1 MEKRR
6 CYFRSIVKE
15 LLNAAIQ
22 LLNAYYKSSTG
33 IEKYVNYIK
42 VKSFR
47 NCLEDITLINNET
60 QNITFNDICNNFA
73 DIKYFWLIAH
83 FGGWK
88 SMTLEGLY
96 GTTAILRSRHSKTTA
111 FILPKRKAQ

>member
-1 MEKRR
+1 MDIVVYKKIADEEINNPQWMVTKQFLEVNRFEK
-6 CYFRSIVKE
+6 
-15 LLNAAIQ
+15 
-22 LLNAYYKSSTG
+22 
-33 IEKYVNYIK
+33 
-42 VKSFR
+42 
-47 NCLEDITLINNET
+47 INNE
-60 QNITFNDICNNFA
+60 
-73 DIKYFWLIAH
+73 YVWLIAH